1 VKPDRSDLDAVF
13 FPKSVAVVGISLDRK
28 SGINMGSVYFDSLI
42 SCKFPGPIYPV
53 NRRGGEI
60 DGHKVYKHVSD
71 CPGNIDFVIS
81 NIDKT
86 QVPQLI
92 IDSAAK
98 GARAMEFF
106 TSGFSESGT
115 DEGRKLEK
123 HILDL
128 GRRYNIRLVG
138 PNGVGLYCPKSGLS
152 FSPDFTHESGNLA
165 FICQSGG
172 NATYFGRLAVAR
184 GLRYSKLASFG
195 NAADVNESDLLEYIG
210 RDPDTGLIAIYIE
223 GTRDGRRFMRVLKDI
238 AARKPVVVMKG
249 GQTEPGSRA
258 AASHT
263 GAMTGTTRVWL
274 EALEQAGAIVV
285 DSLEEMADMLV
296 TLRHL
301 APVRGWRL
309 GVVGMGGGATVM
321 ATDFYS
327 AAGFTLPGL
336 SPGMLKRIKS
346 YALSEAGV
354 SLDNPIDLSSQFYN
368 DCTAKTLEA
377 MAHYRGID
385 LLLFQMPM
393 GILPWHRILPEVG
406 VTFMMNLLAGIKA
419 DTDKPVAAVVNH
431 IIWGSPLDLGYL
443 AQDICDKAGIPLYYS
458 SQAAATA
465 LARFVK
471 YCRGNPPALKGKAR
485 HG

>member
-1 VKPDRSDLDAVF
+1 MKQDRSDLDAVF
-13 FPKSVAVVGISLDRK
+13 FPKSVAVVGISLDK
-28 SGINMGSVYFDSLI
+28 KVSVNMGQVYFDSLL
-42 SCKFPGPIYPV
+42 SCKFPGPIYPI
-53 NRRGGEI
+53 NRKGGEVK
-60 DGHKVYKHVSD
+60 GYKVYKHIGD
-71 CPGNIDFVIS
+71 CPGNVDFVIS

-106 TSGFSESGT
+106 TSGFSEAGT
-115 DEGRKLEK
+115 DEGHKLEK
-123 HILDL
+123 HILEL
-128 GRRYNIRLVG
+128 ARRHGIRMVG

-172 NATYFGRLAVAR
+172 NATYFGRLATAR

-195 NAADVNESDLLEYIG
+195 NAADINESDLLEYIG

-223 GTRDGRRFMRVLKDI
+223 GTKDGRRFLRILKDV

-263 GAMTGTTRVWL
+263 GAMTGSTRVWL
-274 EALEQAGAIVV
+274 KAIDQAGAIVV
-285 DSLEEMADMLV
+285 NSLEEMADMLV

-301 APVRGWRL
+301 PPVKGRRL

-321 ATDFYS
+321 STDFYS

-336 SPGMLKRIKS
+336 SPWMLKRIKS

-368 DCTAKTLEA
+368 DCTPKTLKA
-377 MAHYRGID
+377 MAHYDGVD

-393 GILPWHRILPEVG
+393 GIIPWYKTIPTEG
-406 VTFMMNLLAGIKA
+406 VSLVMNMLAGIKA
-419 DTDKPVAAVVNH
+419 NTDKPVVAVVNH
-431 IIWGSPLDLGYL
+431 IILGSHLDLGYT
-443 AQDICDKAGIPLYYS
+443 AQEICDKAGIPLYFS
-458 SQAAATA
+458 SQSAATA

-471 YCRGNPPALKGKAR
+471 YCEGNPPALKGTAL

>member
-1 VKPDRSDLDAVF
+1 MKSRSDLDEVF
-13 FPKSVAVVGISLDRK
+13 FPESIAVVGISLDGKTGMNIGR
-28 SGINMGSVYFDSLI
+28 VYFDSLV
-42 SCKFPGPIYPV
+42 SCGFPGPIYPI
-53 NRRGGEI
+53 NRKGGEI
-60 DGHKVYKHVSD
+60 NGYQVYRHISD
-71 CPGNIDFVIS
+71 CPGSVDFVICG
-81 NIDKT
+81 IDKT

-98 GARAMEFF
+98 GAKAMEFF
-106 TSGFSESGT
+106 TSGFSEAGT
-115 DEGRKLEK
+115 EEGRRLE
-123 HILDL
+123 
-128 GRRYNIRLVG
+128 RYIIELARGHGIRLVG

-152 FSPDFTHESGNLA
+152 FSPDFTPESGNLA

-195 NAADVNESDLLEYIG
+195 NAADINESDLLEYVG

-223 GTRDGRRFMRVLKDI
+223 GTKDGKRFLRTLRDV

-249 GQTEPGSRA
+249 GLSEPGSRA

-263 GAMTGTTRVWL
+263 GAMAGSSRIWL
-274 EALEQAGAIVV
+274 EALEQAGAIIVN
-285 DSLEEMADMLV
+285 SLEEMADMMV

-301 APVRGWRL
+301 APVLGWRL

-321 ATDFYS
+321 STDFYS
-327 AAGFTLPGL
+327 AAGFQLPGL
-336 SPGMLKRIKS
+336 SPEMLARIKS

-368 DCTAKTLEA
+368 DCTDKTLEA
-377 MAHYRGID
+377 MSHYDGID

-393 GILPWHRILPEVG
+393 GIIPWYKTVPVEG
-406 VTFMMNLLAGIKA
+406 VNLMMGLLARVKA
-419 DTDKPVAAVVNH
+419 GTDKPVAAVVNH
-431 IIWGSPLDLGYL
+431 IIYGSHLDLGYV
-443 AQDICDKAGIPLYYS
+443 AQDLCNKAGIPLYYS

-465 LARFVK
+465 LARYVK
-471 YCRGNPPALKGKAR
+471 YCERSSANLKGQSR